1 MEAGEEDESENEQA
15 ALRKQIAELQ
25 QQRIL
30 ELQRRQVLKQ
40 VLEPEAYERLAN
52 IRTANPE
59 LYAQL
64 AQLLLYLYQN
74 GQIPGRLTEKQLT
87 NLISK
92 ILSKQRRETTIT
104 RLKK

>member
-1 MEAGEEDESENEQA
+1 MEEENEEDNGQT
-15 ALRKQIAELQ
+15 ALRKQLAELQ

-30 ELQRRQVLKQ
+30 ELQRRQLLKQ
-40 VLEPEAYERLAN
+40 LLEPEAYERLAN
-52 IRTANPE
+52 IRSANLE

-64 AQLLLYLYQN
+64 TQLLLYLYQN
-74 GQIPGRLTEKQLT
+74 GQITGRLTEQQLT
-87 NLISK
+87 QLISK